1 MQVFTPGN
9 GNVFIML
16 TLALV
21 FVAALYALSRSSS
34 RFHRMRICKNRS
46 ILIVF
51 VGVLLVYILCYTT
64 IWMRAF
70 EFSGS
75 FHKTLQEDN
84 RSGSERSQD
93 DDGANFKPIVS

>member
-1 MQVFTPGN
+1 VFSQSN
-9 GNVFIML
+9 GNVFIVL
-16 TLALV
+16 TLALIV
-21 FVAALYALSRSSS
+21 VVALYALSKSSS
-34 RFHRMRICKNRS
+34 HFHRMRICKNRS
-46 ILIVF
+46 ILLVF

-84 RSGSERSQD
+84 RSGA
-93 DDGANFKPIVS
+93 DGNDEDSSNFRPISS